1 MIKSIR
7 VINSFGDDP
16 LDLVLTSSHI
26 DEGIYVKSI
35 TGIGPETS
43 NINTT
48 PYATEDG
55 GVFNSARSEDR
66 NIVLTLGFY
75 ESEKLQNTIEDSRQK
90 TYKYFPKKKQIT
102 LIFYTDNRTS
112 FINGYVES
120 NTPDIFSDAETTQI
134 SVICPDPNFYS
145 VRQTTSRFGG
155 VTGYFEFPFSHD
167 VVGQEVEQIG
177 GIAPTKQEIVSDHMS
192 ITGEAGIQYFE
203 RTSEDNIFNE
213 WVYLDDVL
221 GWYQTNDYVRLNNAT
236 LILGEI
242 SQGSVHQVNYKGEAD
257 APCTITFHFLG
268 EATNITFQNVET
280 GEIIKFDTSKIAQIV
295 GSSIISGDDIVLTTS
310 PSAKGVVFE
319 RNGVQYDILS
329 AIDKNY
335 LYNCWFKLHKGIN
348 QFTFIADSGFDNIK
362 ITIESYTAFDGV

>member
-75 ESEKLQNTIEDSRQK
+75 ESEKLHNTIEDSRQK

-145 VRQTTSRFGG
+145 MKQTASHFGG
-155 VTGYFEFPFSHD
+155 ITGEFEFPFAHD
-167 VVGQEVEQIG
+167 TVGEEVGFIG
-177 GIAPTKQEIVSDHMS
+177 GIAEKSQAIVADHMS
-192 ITGEAGIQYFE
+192 VSGETGKQYFE
-203 RTSEDNIFNE
+203 RVGDYNVFAE
-213 WVYLDDVL
+213 WIYLNDVL
-221 GWYQTNDYVRLNNAT
+221 GWYQTNNYLLLFDDEM
-236 LILGEI
+236 ILSEI
-242 SQGSVHQVNYKGEAD
+242 SQGSIHNVIYNGEAD
-257 APCTITFHFLG
+257 APITLTLHFLG
-268 EATNITFQNVET
+268 EATNITFQNFET
-280 GEIIKFDTSKIAQIV
+280 DETIKFDTDRLTAII
-295 GSSIISGDDIVLTTS
+295 GSEITAGDDIILNTA
-310 PSAKGVVFE
+310 PSAKSVTFR
-319 RNGVQYDILS
+319 RNGTDYDILG
-329 AIDKNY
+329 AIDKDY
-335 LYNCWFKLHKGIN
+335 LYNCWFKLHKGAN
-348 QFTFIADSGFDNIK
+348 QFMFIADTGFDNIK
-362 ITIESYTAFDGV
+362 VTIEAYTAFDGI

>member
-1 MIKSIR
+1 MIKAVR

-16 LDLVLTSSHI
+16 LDLNLATSHE
-26 DEGIYVKSI
+26 DEGIYIKSI
-35 TGIGPETS
+35 TGIGPESS

-55 GVFNSARSEDR
+55 GVFNSARANDR
-66 NIVLTLGFY
+66 NIVLDLGFY
-75 ESEKLQNTIEDSRQK
+75 ESPLLKNSIEDSRQK

-102 LIFYTDNRTS
+102 LVFYTDNRTS

-120 NTPDIFSDAETTQI
+120 NTPDIFSNQESTQI

-145 VRQTTSRFGG
+145 IRQTTSRFGG

-167 VVGQEVEQIG
+167 VVNQEVEYIG
-177 GIAPTKQEIVSDHMS
+177 GIASEDQEIVSDHLS
-192 ITGEAGIQYFE
+192 ATGEPGKQYFE

-213 WVYLDDVL
+213 WVYLDDII

-242 SQGSVHQVNYKGEAD
+242 SQGSIHQVFYKGEAD
-257 APCTITFHFLG
+257 APCTITFHFIG
-268 EATNITFQNVET
+268 EATNITFQNYET
-280 GEIIKFDTSKIAQIV
+280 GEMIKFDTDKIAAIV
-295 GSSIISGDDIVLTTS
+295 GSPIISGDDIVLTTS
-310 PSAKGVVFE
+310 PSSKSVVFKRYGLE
-319 RNGVQYDILS
+319 YDILS
-329 AIDKNY
+329 AIDKDY

-348 QFTFIADSGFDNIK
+348 QFAFIADSGFDNIK
-362 ITIESYTAFDGV
+362 IIIESYTAFDGI